1 MNISI
6 SEMYCTE
13 CGKKGIDIPRK
24 VGKEREAGHLKS
36 LYCINCK
43 KVTNH
48 AEVRPFGKYNKEDF
62 LIEFENGNF
71 KNGERIVKSYK
82 QFISSIVGNT
92 EKTKKQKEE

>member
-1 MNISI
+1 MSISI

-13 CGKKGIDIPRK
+13 CEKKGIDIPRK

-48 AEVRPFGKYNKEDF
+48 AEVRPFGKYNKEDLSYCLNHTELPKFKDTLDVVMF
-62 LIEFENGNF
+62 LEG
-71 KNGERIVKSYK
+71 
-82 QFISSIVGNT
+82 
-92 EKTKKQKEE
+92 

>member
-1 MNISI
+1 MSISI

-62 LIEFENGNF
+62 LIEFENGKKVAAQNIVYMF
-71 KNGERIVKSYK
+71 KDGSDIT
-82 QFISSIVGNT
+82 FIAIAD
-92 EKTKKQKEE
+92 